1 MKQISTFPGSHLI
14 KKWLR
19 MGYVERE
26 VFYPTKEGTPQG
38 RPPKK

>member
-1 MKQISTFPGSHLI
+1 
-14 KKWLR
+14 

-38 RPPKK
+38 RPPKKPTPNCKFML